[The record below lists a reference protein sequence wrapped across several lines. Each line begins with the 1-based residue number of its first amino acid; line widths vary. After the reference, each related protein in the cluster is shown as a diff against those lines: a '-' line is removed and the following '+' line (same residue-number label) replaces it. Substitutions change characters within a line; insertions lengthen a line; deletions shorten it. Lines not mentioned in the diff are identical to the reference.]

1 MSPRLIAIIALL
13 AVVSGAGAS
22 VITWIAVRP
31 EPISG
36 SGAIA
41 TGSPA
46 NEEQRRHHEQFF
58 SGDPNRD
65 MRGGQEMK
73 PQW

>member
-1 MSPRLIAIIALL
+1 VSTRLIAIIALV

-31 EPISG
+31 EPIFG
-36 SGAIA
+36 SGMIA

-46 NEEQRRHHEQFF
+46 NEEQRRHRDKVLG
-58 SGDPNRD
+58 GDANRD
-65 MRGGQEMK
+65 IRGGQEMK
-73 PQW
+73 PRW